1 MKLMSAKSLFKIIVL
16 LLGMTILLV
25 STKWLLPNPQPRLP
39 ETNKQTKPF
48 LEIPEVMKR
57 IAFCESRNN
66 HKARNDSS
74 TARGTYQIIKGTE
87 ELCEKWLGIEL
98 DMLNRNDNEL
108 CAMFLYD
115 KYGTKPWRASKSC
128 WSK

>member
-1 MKLMSAKSLFKIIVL
+1 MKTKIIVL
-16 LLGMTILLV
+16 LVCVVLGTGCLRM
-25 STKWLLPNPQPRLP
+25 SPNTQPRLP
-39 ETNKQTKPF
+39 ETKEQTETF

-57 IAFCESRNN
+57 IAFCESSNN

-87 ELCEKWLGIEL
+87 ELCEKWLEIEL

-108 CAMFLYD
+108 CAMWLFS
-115 KYGTKPWRASKSC
+115 KYNTKPWRASKSC

>member
-1 MKLMSAKSLFKIIVL
+1 MKTKIIVL
-16 LLGMTILLV
+16 LVCVVLGTGCLRM
-25 STKWLLPNPQPRLP
+25 SPNTQPRLP
-39 ETNKQTKPF
+39 ETNKQTETF

-57 IAFCESRNN
+57 IAFCESSNN
-66 HKARNDSS
+66 HKARNNSS

-108 CAMFLYD
+108 CAMWLFNRYN
-115 KYGTKPWRASKSC
+115 TKPWRASKSC